1 MNPTIKALRSIGSEF
16 AQRIYVPI
24 FITVEIVAVILI
36 ALNIWLVTISPWW
49 WILFAFFIFGT
60 LIATAILVA
69 IGLLI
74 KTVRPLQDKTQ
85 SKQVSSFVDKIQSLA
100 DIAGTPKIVILF
112 RITKDLVT
120 KKEDS
125 YTRRISSETLSMQH
139 DLRDIISSFK

>member
-36 ALNIWLVTISPWW
+36 ALNVWLVTISPWW
-49 WILFAFFIFGT
+49 WILFAFFILGT
-60 LIATAILVA
+60 LIATTILVA

-85 SKQVSSFVDKIQSLA
+85 SKQVSAFVDKIQSLA

-112 RITKDLVT
+112 RITNDLVT